1 MKPSS
6 GISVQLDKQM
16 DAWVRGVEA
25 AMATDRRALCASAAL
40 QRAESPPVNL
50 AGLDSAQTVR
60 RRAACLNAAL
70 ARFLVAPGPAAAAA
84 AKPRGSKRQRRP
96 SLVADTLLQLAGGD
110 RWSMLVCGPSRTPS
124 CS

>member
-1 MKPSS
+1 
-6 GISVQLDKQM
+6 M

-50 AGLDSAQTVR
+50 AGLDSAQAVR

-70 ARFLVAPGPAAAAA
+70 ARFVAAPGPTAAAAA
-84 AKPRGSKRQRRP
+84 AELNTPPLNSSHLPQLDRQSKFWSQRTGTQDFRNF
-96 SLVADTLLQLAGGD
+96 SWVQF
-110 RWSMLVCGPSRTPS
+110 R
-124 CS
+124 